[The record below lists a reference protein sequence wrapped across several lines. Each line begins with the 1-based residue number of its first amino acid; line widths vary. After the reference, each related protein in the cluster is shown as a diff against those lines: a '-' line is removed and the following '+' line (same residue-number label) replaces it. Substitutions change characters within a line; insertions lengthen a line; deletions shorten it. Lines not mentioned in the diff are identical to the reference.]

1 VSTANAATTT
11 ATNANS
17 KADQAVA
24 AVANSINFTL
34 VANVAAIPASPAN
47 NTYLEIGNS
56 TGLQSF
62 TPLAGIPAGFVG
74 DPGLTTRIVYDA
86 NNQTW
91 NWLNYFANNSETR
104 YLGLAG
110 GTLTGPVTLSG
121 PPTTGLNPTTK
132 TYVDAADATLTTAVA
147 AAQTTANA
155 ALPKSGGTMTGAIT
169 LAADPTAPLQPATKQ
184 YTDAATLTLAP
195 DVAAAQATAN
205 AALPKAGGTMTG
217 AITLAA
223 DPAAAL
229 QPATKQYTDTAVN
242 LRAPLASPTLTGT
255 PLAPT
260 ATAGTNTTQ
269 IATTAFVT
277 ASDSATLSSANT
289 TAQGYANTAQT
300 NAQNASVPTAR
311 TVSAGTQLSG
321 GGALSGNV
329 TLSHAT
335 VSTQA
340 DVDVGTGL
348 VIKSITLS
356 NGHVTG
362 IGTANYN
369 SHFFNTIQAQQFPTL
384 DACNCNNCGDFC
396 CNNCGG
402 KVATDQGGNIAFITY
417 NCGSA
422 YNCNC
427 NCD

>member
-1 VSTANAATTT
+1 
-11 ATNANS
+11 
-17 KADQAVA
+17 
-24 AVANSINFTL
+24 
-34 VANVAAIPASPAN
+34 
-47 NTYLEIGNS
+47 
-56 TGLQSF
+56 
-62 TPLAGIPAGFVG
+62 
-74 DPGLTTRIVYDA
+74 
-86 NNQTW
+86 
-91 NWLNYFANNSETR
+91 
-104 YLGLAG
+104 
-110 GTLTGPVTLSG
+110 
-121 PPTTGLNPTTK
+121 
-132 TYVDAADATLTTAVA
+132 
-147 AAQTTANA
+147 
-155 ALPKSGGTMTGAIT
+155 MTGAIT
-169 LAADPTAPLQPATKQ
+169 LAADPTAPLHPATKQ

-217 AITLAA
+217 ALTLAA

-277 ASDSATLSSANT
+277 AADTAVLSSANS
-289 TAQGYANTAQT
+289 TAQGYANT
-300 NAQNASVPTAR
+300 AQNASVPTAR
-311 TVSAGTQLSG
+311 TVSAGSQLSG

-340 DVDVGTGL
+340 DVNVGTGV

-362 IGTANYN
+362 IGTADYN
-369 SHFFNTIQAQQFPTL
+369 SHFFNTTSGQFVAVN
-384 DACNCNNCGDFC
+384 ACNCHNCGNIC
-396 CNNCGG
+396 CHNCGG
-402 KVATDQGGNIAFITY
+402 ANLADQGGNIGVGVY

-422 YNCNC
+422 YDC
-427 NCD
+427 NCDCACDCNCP